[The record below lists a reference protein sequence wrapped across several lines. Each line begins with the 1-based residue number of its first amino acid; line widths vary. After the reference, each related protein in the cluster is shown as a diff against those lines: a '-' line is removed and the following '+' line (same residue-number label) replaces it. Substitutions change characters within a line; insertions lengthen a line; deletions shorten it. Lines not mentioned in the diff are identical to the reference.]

1 MATQHLNRLA
11 GLLTATYS
19 AGRLADETD
28 ADLLDRCRAGADP
41 AAFEA
46 IVRRHGG
53 RVLAACRKVLPDPA
67 DVDDAFQATFLTLL
81 RNPRAVRKAE
91 SLGAWLYGVA
101 HRTSVRARDTAR
113 RRNGLLRIAA
123 KPIDAG
129 APDLSWKE
137 ACAVLHQELE
147 KLPDTLRLPLMLCYL
162 DGQSRDEAA
171 AQLGWSLNEVRGRLE
186 RGRSRLRAR
195 LQKRG
200 IALSAGLL
208 AAAARTSVTAGVP
221 PTRFIEIA
229 LRALAGRPSAAA
241 DALASGVSPAMIK
254 TAKAFSAFV
263 VAAGVLVGVV
273 ALGTGFGLPGTTVAK
288 QAQPPGFPGPGE
300 KDPPKA
306 PAKPV
311 ARNATVTGRVF
322 GPDGKPL
329 AGAKLDM
336 GRPEGSL
343 ELGASDADGKFK
355 VKVPVP
361 AGHFSVFLI
370 ARADG
375 VGMDLQFISVDRLG
389 DGVELRTVTDNP
401 IRAKIVDTQG
411 KPVAGATVAVSKL
424 IVFRNNSLD
433 EFLDGYKRGDH
444 SPLYPGDATGLWC
457 DTGVLPAVTTDKD
470 GKFEITG
477 VGAERLAAL
486 RVSGPGLAVS
496 ELWVVNRKE
505 FDPKPYNESK
515 PEPARPDDRRLPL
528 RPAGSFPLH
537 APDRS
542 LVGEAEKRIRGTV
555 TDVDTGKS
563 CARVKVTLVPDT
575 QESPPIRLSAVTDAE
590 GKYEIRGA
598 HKARTYLLSVLADPN
613 TRHVAAQLRADDT
626 AGFEPATAN
635 IKVKK
640 GVVITGKVIDT
651 ETKKPVRGYAT
662 VSVTNANP
670 FVKDY
675 PGFVLTERMTVS
687 TGEDGTFRIVTIPGP
702 VLLVGGAY
710 RDREKYKP
718 AVADQMLPGSAQ
730 VNFSKALEIK
740 ADAETVTQDI
750 LLEPVK

>member
-1 MATQHLNRLA
+1 MATQQLNRLT
-11 GLLTATYS
+11 GLLTAAYS
-19 AGRLADETD
+19 ASQLADETD
-28 ADLLDRCRAGADP
+28 ANLLDRCRASADP
-41 AAFEA
+41 SAFEA

-53 RVLAACRKVLPDPA
+53 RVLAACRKVLADPA

-101 HRTSVRARDTAR
+101 HRTAVRARDTAR
-113 RRNGLLRIAA
+113 RRHGLLKTVA
-123 KPIDAG
+123 KPADTD

-137 ACAVLHQELE
+137 ACAVLHQELD
-147 KLPDTLRLPLMLCYL
+147 KLPDTLRLPLVLCYL

-171 AQLGWSLNEVRGRLE
+171 TQLGWSLNEVRGRLE
-186 RGRSRLRAR
+186 RGRSRLRTR

-208 AAAARTSVTAGVP
+208 AAVAGTSVTAGVP

-229 LRALAGRPSAAA
+229 LRALGRPSAAA

-254 TAKAFSAFV
+254 TAKLFSAFV
-263 VAAGVLVGVV
+263 FAAGVLVGVSV
-273 ALGTGFGLPGTTVAK
+273 SWPDAQAGPKSVDAK
-288 QAQPPGFPGPGE
+288 GGE
-300 KDPPKA
+300 TPAAKSTEPDPPKA

-311 ARNATVTGRVF
+311 TQDAPVTGRVL

-329 AGAKLDM
+329 AGAKLYI
-336 GRPEGSL
+336 GRPEGPL
-343 ELGASDADGKFK
+343 KLGASDADGKFK
-355 VKVPVP
+355 VKVPAP

-375 VGMDLQFISVDRLG
+375 VGMGLQLIDVDRLG

-401 IRAKIVDTQG
+401 IRGKIVDTQG

-424 IVFRNNSLD
+424 CVFRDNSLD
-433 EFLDGYKRGDH
+433 EFLDGYKRGDR
-444 SPLYPGDATGLWC
+444 SPLYPGDTTALWC

-486 RVSGPGLAVS
+486 RVSGAGLAVS
-496 ELWVVNRKE
+496 ELWLVNRKG
-505 FDPKPYNESK
+505 FDPKPFNESK
-515 PEPARPDDRRLPL
+515 PEPPRPFDGRPPL

-537 APDRS
+537 APDLS
-542 LVGEAEKRIRGTV
+542 VVGEPEKLIRGTV
-555 TDVDTGKS
+555 TDVDTDKPRAG
-563 CARVKVTLVPDT
+563 VQVTFVPDA

-598 HKARTYLLSVLADPN
+598 HKARTYLFSVPADPD
-613 TRHVAAQLRADDT
+613 TRHVATRLRAEDSAGLEPVT
-626 AGFEPATAN
+626 AG
-635 IKVKK
+635 IRVKK
-640 GVVITGKVIDT
+640 GVVIRGQVIDT
-651 ETKKPVRGYAT
+651 ESKEPVRGYAT
-662 VSVTNANP
+662 VSVPNDNK

-675 PGFVLTERMTVS
+675 PGFVSTDRMTVH
-687 TGEDGTFRIVTIPGP
+687 TGEDGAFRIVTIPGP
-702 VLLVGGAY
+702 VVLVGGASGD
-710 RDREKYKP
+710 RDKYKRD
-718 AVADQMLPGSAQ
+718 AADQGLPGSAQ
-730 VNFSKALEIK
+730 VNFSKLLEIK
-740 ADAETVTQDI
+740 VDAETITQDI